1 MSALITAGASGKP
14 TDDSTHVEP
23 TKQRLGTAWKSTL
36 VYAGATMLANS
47 AVMLAPTESPINSI
61 RPTGAASNSAGKT
74 GVTPYH
80 GAGRP
85 NVVRNDQPDTLT
97 DPFVPEIVTS
107 VV

>member
-47 AVMLAPTESPINSI
+47 AVMLAPTAVRRFVEPAEIAELVAYLCSDAAQSVPGTAIPIDGGWTA
-61 RPTGAASNSAGKT
+61 R
-74 GVTPYH
+74 
-80 GAGRP
+80 
-85 NVVRNDQPDTLT
+85 
-97 DPFVPEIVTS
+97 
-107 VV
+107 